1 MSDVPGILLDT
12 FARRALETFRF
23 SMSTWES
30 GKGAKVPGIARGSMK
45 ETMNLKALDL
55 LQPFKSVCCFICFPK
70 HL

>member
-1 MSDVPGILLDT
+1 MSYFRMDTIDMSDVPGILLDT

-45 ETMNLKALDL
+45 ETMRNYELE
-55 LQPFKSVCCFICFPK
+55 SS
-70 HL
+70 